1 MYANFGCSNGPASE
15 SRLINTKCF
24 FTWEQENI
32 HSSENR
38 KFEEHTNVQM
48 YFQDLVYQLF
58 KYFVHKYQLK

>member
-1 MYANFGCSNGPASE
+1 MLNLVVLTNGPASE

-24 FTWEQENI
+24 FTLEENI

-48 YFQDLVYQLF
+48 YFQDLV
-58 KYFVHKYQLK
+58 

>member
-1 MYANFGCSNGPASE
+1 MYAKFGCSDGPASE

-24 FTWEQENI
+24 FTLEQENI

-48 YFQDLVYQLF
+48 YFLRLSLTAF
-58 KYFVHKYQLK
+58 

>member
-1 MYANFGCSNGPASE
+1 MYAKFGCSNGPASE

-24 FTWEQENI
+24 FTLEQENI

-48 YFQDLVYQLF
+48 YFLRLSLTAF
-58 KYFVHKYQLK
+58 

>member
-1 MYANFGCSNGPASE
+1 MYAKFGCSNGPASE

-24 FTWEQENI
+24 FTLEQENI

-48 YFQDLVYQLF
+48 YFQDLV
-58 KYFVHKYQLK
+58 